1 MLLLPDDDLPQLG
14 GELLLGLLALGLEH
28 VQLRPAVHPQL
39 QLLVLAL
46 DDARHPDAV
55 RGEREL
61 EVEGGPAVVLL
72 AAVVAAA
79 AAADLLAEDD
89 VVVVEEDV
97 APLTLVAAEEHL
109 ARRHEGALA
118 AAAAAATL
126 RCGDLERDV
135 ELHEGRKFDL

>member
-1 MLLLPDDDLPQLG
+1 MPLNRLSPVLLLPDDDLPQLG

-61 EVEGGPAVVLL
+61 EVEGGPAAAVLL
-72 AAVVAAA
+72 AAAGV
-79 AAADLLAEDD
+79 DLLAEDD

-97 APLTLVAAEEHL
+97 APLTLVAVEEHL
-109 ARRHEGALA
+109 ARRHQSALA
-118 AAAAAATL
+118 AAAL
-126 RCGDLERDV
+126 RRGNLEKEYG
-135 ELHEGRKFDL
+135 ELTENSI